1 MKKQKCSCYDGFD
14 CHKCNPDKY
23 MKNKKTANDWLKEL
37 VDEIGGKEDEIPEGW
52 MTAKDMT
59 RELEMTIGQ
68 VETMMRRALRAGKVI
83 KKQYRIDTKGAG
95 VKLIW
100 HYHKA

>member
-1 MKKQKCSCYDGFD
+1 
-14 CHKCNPDKY
+14 

-59 RELEMTIGQ
+59 KELEMTIGQ

>member
-1 MKKQKCSCYDGFD
+1 MKKQ
-14 CHKCNPDKY
+14 
-23 MKNKKTANDWLKEL
+23 KTANDWLKEL
-37 VDEIGGKEDEIPEGW
+37 VDEIGGREDEIPEGW

-59 RELEMTIGQ
+59 KELEMTIGQ
-68 VETMMRRALRAGKVI
+68 VETMLRRALRAGKVI

>member
-1 MKKQKCSCYDGFD
+1 MGRHGDYQY
-14 CHKCNPDKY
+14 KY

-59 RELEMTIGQ
+59 KELEMTIGQ

-83 KKQYRIDTKGAG
+83 KKQFRIDTKGAG

-100 HYHKA
+100 HNHKA

>member
-1 MKKQKCSCYDGFD
+1 MGRHGDYQYKSMKKQ
-14 CHKCNPDKY
+14 
-23 MKNKKTANDWLKEL
+23 KTANDWLKEL
-37 VDEIGGKEDEIPEGW
+37 VDEIGGREDEIPEGW

-59 RELEMTIGQ
+59 KELEMTIGQ
-68 VETMMRRALRAGKVI
+68 VETMLRRALRAGKVI